1 VLSRS
6 AQQHDRE
13 NTVSAKRRIL
23 IAPSILSADFS
34 RLGEEVRAVETAGAD
49 WIHLDVMDG
58 HFVPNLTIGPG
69 IVKAVD
75 RVTRLPLDV
84 HLMIDNPADFIEE
97 FAKAG
102 ADYLVVHQEGQPHL
116 HRLVGRIRE
125 VGVRAG
131 VALNPSTPLN
141 TLADILPDIDL
152 LLIMSVNPG
161 FGGQAF
167 IPAAVAKLRAARE
180 MIDRV
185 NPAVLLEIDGGIKA
199 DNAALVREAGVDAI
213 VSGSGI
219 YGHQDYRAMIA
230 ALKGEPR

>member
-1 VLSRS
+1 VT
-6 AQQHDRE
+6 AQ
-13 NTVSAKRRIL
+13 RRVL

-34 RLGEEVRAVETAGAD
+34 RLGEEVRAVEAAGAD
-49 WIHLDVMDG
+49 WMHLDVMDG

-75 RVTRLPLDV
+75 RVTNLPLDV

-116 HRLVGRIRE
+116 HRLVGRIRDL
-125 VGVRAG
+125 GVKAG
-131 VALNPSTPLN
+131 VALNPSTPLC
-141 TLADILPDIDL
+141 TVADILPEIDL

-161 FGGQAF
+161 FGGQSF
-167 IPAAVAKLRAARE
+167 IPGALAKLRAARE
-180 MIDRV
+180 LIDRV
-185 NPAVLLEIDGGIKA
+185 KPAVLLEIDGGITA
-199 DNAALVREAGVDAI
+199 DNAAAVREAGVDAM

-219 YGHQDYRAMIA
+219 YGHKDLRAMIA
-230 ALKGEPR
+230 GLKGEAR

>member
-1 VLSRS
+1 VNVKS
-6 AQQHDRE
+6 E
-13 NTVSAKRRIL
+13 RRVI

-34 RLGEEVRAVETAGAD
+34 RLGEEVRAVEAAGAD
-49 WIHLDVMDG
+49 WMHLDVMDG

-75 RVTRLPLDV
+75 RVTNLPLDV

-125 VGVRAG
+125 LGVQAG
-131 VALNPSTPLN
+131 VALNPSTPLS
-141 TLADILPDIDL
+141 TLADILPEIDL

-161 FGGQAF
+161 FGGQSF
-167 IPAAVAKLRAARE
+167 IPGALAKLRAARE

-185 NPAVLLEIDGGIKA
+185 NPAVLLEIDGGITA
-199 DNAALVREAGVDAI
+199 DNAAAVRETGVDAI

-230 ALKGEPR
+230 GLKGEAR

>member
-1 VLSRS
+1 V
-6 AQQHDRE
+6 
-13 NTVSAKRRIL
+13 TVKAERRIL
-23 IAPSILSADFS
+23 VAPSILSADFS
-34 RLGEEVRAVETAGAD
+34 RLGEEVRAVEAAGAD
-49 WIHLDVMDG
+49 WMHLDVMDG

-75 RVTRLPLDV
+75 RVTNLPLDV

-116 HRLVGRIRE
+116 HRLVGLIRE
-125 VGVRAG
+125 LGVKAG
-131 VALNPSTPLN
+131 VALNPSTPLS

-161 FGGQAF
+161 FGGQSF
-167 IPAAVAKLRAARE
+167 IPGALAKLRAARE

-199 DNAALVREAGVDAI
+199 DNAAAVREAGVDAI

-219 YGHQDYRAMIA
+219 YGHKDYRAMIA
-230 ALKGEPR
+230 GLKGGAR

>member
-1 VLSRS
+1 MS
-6 AQQHDRE
+6 AE
-13 NTVSAKRRIL
+13 RRVI

-34 RLGEEVRAVETAGAD
+34 RLGEEVRAVEAAGAD
-49 WIHLDVMDG
+49 WMHLDVMDG

-75 RVTRLPLDV
+75 RVTKLPLDV

-125 VGVRAG
+125 LGVKAG

-141 TLADILPDIDL
+141 TLADIIPDIDL

-161 FGGQAF
+161 FGGQSF
-167 IPAAVAKLRAARE
+167 IPGALAKLRAARE
-180 MIDRV
+180 MIDRI

-199 DNAALVREAGVDAI
+199 DNAAAVRETGVDAI

-219 YGHQDYRAMIA
+219 YGHKDYRAMIA
-230 ALKGEPR
+230 GLKGEAP

>member
-1 VLSRS
+1 MTT
-6 AQQHDRE
+6 QHR
-13 NTVSAKRRIL
+13 VI

-34 RLGEEVRAVETAGAD
+34 RLGEEVRAVEAAGAD
-49 WIHLDVMDG
+49 WMHLDVMDG

-75 RVTRLPLDV
+75 RVTILPLDV

-102 ADYLVVHQEGQPHL
+102 ADYLVVHQECQPHL

-125 VGVRAG
+125 LGVKAG
-131 VALNPSTPLN
+131 VALNPSTPLC
-141 TLADILPDIDL
+141 TLADILPEIDL

-161 FGGQAF
+161 FGGQSF
-167 IPAAVAKLRAARE
+167 IPGSLAKLRAARE

-199 DNAALVREAGVDAI
+199 DNAAAVRETGVDAI

-219 YGHQDYRAMIA
+219 YGHENYRAMIA
-230 ALKGEPR
+230 GLKGEAR

>member
-1 VLSRS
+1 MT
-6 AQQHDRE
+6 AE
-13 NTVSAKRRIL
+13 RRVL

-49 WIHLDVMDG
+49 WMHLDVMDG

-75 RVTRLPLDV
+75 RVTNLPLDV

-125 VGVRAG
+125 LGMKAG
-131 VALNPSTPLN
+131 VALNPSTPIE
-141 TLADILPDIDL
+141 TLSEVKYFCDL
-152 LLIMSVNPG
+152 VVVMSVNPG
-161 FGGQAF
+161 FGGQSF
-167 IPAAVAKLRAARE
+167 IPTSTDKIARARAFLPEDVIIEVDGGVSEVNAGTLVGAGATWLVAGSSVFGGPDIEERFAAVAQAA
-180 MIDRV
+180 
-185 NPAVLLEIDGGIKA
+185 AS
-199 DNAALVREAGVDAI
+199 GV
-213 VSGSGI
+213 
-219 YGHQDYRAMIA
+219 
-230 ALKGEPR
+230 

>member
-1 VLSRS
+1 VTT
-6 AQQHDRE
+6 Q
-13 NTVSAKRRIL
+13 RRVI

-34 RLGEEVRAVETAGAD
+34 RLGEEVRAVEAAGAD
-49 WIHLDVMDG
+49 WMHLDVMDG

-75 RVTRLPLDV
+75 RVTKLPLDV
-84 HLMIDNPADFIEE
+84 HLMIEHPADFIEE

-125 VGVRAG
+125 LGVKAG
-131 VALNPSTPLN
+131 VALNPSTPLC

-161 FGGQAF
+161 FGGQSF
-167 IPAAVAKLRAARE
+167 IPGSLAKLRAARE

-199 DNAALVREAGVDAI
+199 DNAAAVRETGVDAI

-219 YGHQDYRAMIA
+219 YGHENYRAMIA
-230 ALKGEPR
+230 GLKGEAR

>member
-1 VLSRS
+1 M
-6 AQQHDRE
+6 
-13 NTVSAKRRIL
+13 TVKAERRVL

-34 RLGEEVRAVETAGAD
+34 RLGEEVRAVEAAGAD
-49 WIHLDVMDG
+49 WMHLDVMDG
-58 HFVPNLTIGPG
+58 HFVPNLTIGPA

-75 RVTRLPLDV
+75 RVTDLPLDV
-84 HLMIDNPADFIEE
+84 HLMIDNPGDFIEE
-97 FAKAG
+97 FVRAG

-125 VGVRAG
+125 LGVKAG
-131 VALNPSTPLN
+131 VALNPSTPLG

-167 IPAAVAKLRAARE
+167 IPGAIAKLRAARE

-185 NPAVLLEIDGGIKA
+185 KPAVLLEIDGGIKA
-199 DNAALVREAGVDAI
+199 DNAAAVREAGVDAI

-219 YGHQDYRAMIA
+219 YGHRDYRAMIA
-230 ALKGEPR
+230 GLKGDAR

>member
-1 VLSRS
+1 MKG
-6 AQQHDRE
+6 E
-13 NTVSAKRRIL
+13 RRVI

-34 RLGEEVRAVETAGAD
+34 RLGEEVRAVESAGAD
-49 WIHLDVMDG
+49 WMHLDVMDG

-75 RVTRLPLDV
+75 QVTKLPLDV

-125 VGVRAG
+125 LGVKAG
-131 VALNPSTPLN
+131 VALNPATPLC
-141 TLADILPDIDL
+141 TIADILPDIDL

-161 FGGQAF
+161 FGGQSF
-167 IPAAVAKLRAARE
+167 IPGSLAKLRAARE
-180 MIDRV
+180 MIDRIK
-185 NPAVLLEIDGGIKA
+185 PAVLLEIDGGIKA
-199 DNAALVREAGVDAI
+199 DNAAAVREAGVDAM

-219 YGHQDYRAMIA
+219 YGHDDYRAMIA
-230 ALKGEPR
+230 GLKGEAR

>member
-1 VLSRS
+1 V
-6 AQQHDRE
+6 
-13 NTVSAKRRIL
+13 TVKAERRVL

-34 RLGEEVRAVETAGAD
+34 RLGEEVRAVEAAGAD
-49 WIHLDVMDG
+49 WMHLDVMDG
-58 HFVPNLTIGPG
+58 HFVPNLTIGPA

-75 RVTRLPLDV
+75 RVTDLPLDV
-84 HLMIDNPADFIEE
+84 HLMIDNPGDFVEE

-125 VGVRAG
+125 LGVKAG
-131 VALNPSTPLN
+131 VALNPSTPLG
-141 TLADILPDIDL
+141 TLDDILPDIDL

-167 IPAAVAKLRAARE
+167 IPGAVAKLRAARE
-180 MIDRV
+180 MIDRIK
-185 NPAVLLEIDGGIKA
+185 PAVLLEIDGGIKA
-199 DNAALVREAGVDAI
+199 DNAAAVREAGVDAI

-219 YGHQDYRAMIA
+219 YGHRDYRTMIA
-230 ALKGEPR
+230 GLKGDAR

>member
-1 VLSRS
+1 MTGERKV
-6 AQQHDRE
+6 
-13 NTVSAKRRIL
+13 I

-34 RLGEEVRAVETAGAD
+34 RLGEEVRAVEAAGAD
-49 WIHLDVMDG
+49 WMHLDVMDG

-69 IVKAVD
+69 IVGAVD
-75 RVTRLPLDV
+75 RVTNLPLDV

-125 VGVRAG
+125 LGVKAG
-131 VALNPSTPLN
+131 VALNPSTPLS

-161 FGGQAF
+161 FGGQSF
-167 IPAAVAKLRAARE
+167 IPAALAKLRAARE
-180 MIDRV
+180 LIDRV
-185 NPAVLLEIDGGIKA
+185 NPAVLLEIDGGVKA
-199 DNAALVREAGVDAI
+199 DNAAAVREAGVDAI

-219 YGHQDYRAMIA
+219 YGHKDYRAMIA
-230 ALKGEPR
+230 GLKGEER

>member
-1 VLSRS
+1 VTT
-6 AQQHDRE
+6 Q
-13 NTVSAKRRIL
+13 RRVI

-34 RLGEEVRAVETAGAD
+34 RLGEEVRAVEAAGAD
-49 WIHLDVMDG
+49 WMHLDVMDG

-75 RVTRLPLDV
+75 RVTKLPLDV
-84 HLMIDNPADFIEE
+84 HLMIEHPADFIEE

-102 ADYLVVHQEGQPHL
+102 ADYIVVHQEGQPHL

-125 VGVRAG
+125 LGVKAG
-131 VALNPSTPLN
+131 VALNPSTPLS

-161 FGGQAF
+161 FGGQSF
-167 IPAAVAKLRAARE
+167 IPGSLAKLRAARE
-180 MIDRV
+180 LIDRV

-199 DNAALVREAGVDAI
+199 DNAAAVREAGVDAI

-219 YGHQDYRAMIA
+219 YGHEDYRAMIA
-230 ALKGEPR
+230 GLKGEAR

>member
-1 VLSRS
+1 V
-6 AQQHDRE
+6 
-13 NTVSAKRRIL
+13 TVKRRVL

-34 RLGEEVRAVETAGAD
+34 RLGEEVRAVEAAGAD
-49 WIHLDVMDG
+49 WMHLDVMDG

-75 RVTRLPLDV
+75 RVTNLPLDV

-125 VGVRAG
+125 LGVKAG
-131 VALNPSTPLN
+131 VALNPSTPLS
-141 TLADILPDIDL
+141 TLADILPEIDL

-161 FGGQAF
+161 FGGQSF
-167 IPAAVAKLRAARE
+167 IPGALAKLRAARE

-199 DNAALVREAGVDAI
+199 DNAAAVREAGVDAI

-219 YGHQDYRAMIA
+219 YGHSDYRAMIA
-230 ALKGEPR
+230 GLKGEAR

>member
-1 VLSRS
+1 LKAERS
-6 AQQHDRE
+6 
-13 NTVSAKRRIL
+13 VI
-23 IAPSILSADFS
+23 IAPSILSADFA
-34 RLGEEVRAVETAGAD
+34 RLGEEVRAVEAAGAD
-49 WIHLDVMDG
+49 WMHLDVMDG

-75 RVTRLPLDV
+75 RVTNLPLDV

-116 HRLVGRIRE
+116 HRLVSRIRQL
-125 VGVRAG
+125 GVKAG
-131 VALNPSTPLN
+131 VALNPSTPLS
-141 TLADILPDIDL
+141 TLADILPEIDL

-161 FGGQAF
+161 FGGQSF
-167 IPAAVAKLRAARE
+167 IPGALAKLRAARE

-185 NPAVLLEIDGGIKA
+185 NPAVLLEIDGGITA
-199 DNAALVREAGVDAI
+199 DNAAAVRETGVDAM

-219 YGHQDYRAMIA
+219 YGHKDYRTMIA
-230 ALKGEPR
+230 GLKGEAR

>member
-1 VLSRS
+1 MTG
-6 AQQHDRE
+6 E
-13 NTVSAKRRIL
+13 RRVV

-34 RLGEEVRAVETAGAD
+34 RLGEEVRAVEAAGAD
-49 WIHLDVMDG
+49 WMHLDVMDG

-75 RVTRLPLDV
+75 RVTNLPLDV
-84 HLMIDNPADFIEE
+84 HLMIDNPGDFIEE

-116 HRLVGRIRE
+116 HRLVGRIRQL
-125 VGVRAG
+125 GVKAG
-131 VALNPSTPLN
+131 VALNPSTPLS
-141 TLADILPDIDL
+141 TLADILPEIDL

-161 FGGQAF
+161 FGGQSF
-167 IPAAVAKLRAARE
+167 IPGALAKLRAARE

-185 NPAVLLEIDGGIKA
+185 NPAVLLEIDGGITA
-199 DNAALVREAGVDAI
+199 DNAAAVRGTGVDAM

-219 YGHQDYRAMIA
+219 YGHKDYRTMIA
-230 ALKGEPR
+230 GLRGEAR

>member
-1 VLSRS
+1 MKG
-6 AQQHDRE
+6 E
-13 NTVSAKRRIL
+13 RRVI

-34 RLGEEVRAVETAGAD
+34 RLGDEVRAVEAAGAD
-49 WIHLDVMDG
+49 WMHLDVMDG

-75 RVTRLPLDV
+75 RVTALPLDV

-125 VGVRAG
+125 LGAKAG
-131 VALNPSTPLN
+131 VALNPSTPLS
-141 TLADILPDIDL
+141 TLADILPEIDL

-161 FGGQAF
+161 FGGQSF
-167 IPAAVAKLRAARE
+167 IPGALAKLRAARE

-199 DNAALVREAGVDAI
+199 DNAAAVREAGVDAI

-219 YGHQDYRAMIA
+219 YGHKDYGAMIA
-230 ALKGEPR
+230 GLRGEAR

>member
-1 VLSRS
+1 
-6 AQQHDRE
+6 
-13 NTVSAKRRIL
+13 VSVTTQRRVI

-34 RLGEEVRAVETAGAD
+34 RLGEEVRAVEAAGAD
-49 WIHLDVMDG
+49 WMHLDVMDG

-75 RVTRLPLDV
+75 RVTKLPLDV
-84 HLMIDNPADFIEE
+84 HLMIEHPADFIEE

-102 ADYLVVHQEGQPHL
+102 ADYIVVHQEGQPHL

-125 VGVRAG
+125 LGVKAG
-131 VALNPSTPLN
+131 VALNPSTPLS

-161 FGGQAF
+161 FGGQSF
-167 IPAAVAKLRAARE
+167 IPGSLAKLRAARE
-180 MIDRV
+180 LIDRV

-199 DNAALVREAGVDAI
+199 DNAAAVREAGVDAI

-219 YGHQDYRAMIA
+219 YGHEDYRAMIA
-230 ALKGEPR
+230 GLKGEAR